1 MIAAA
6 QGDVVIEID
15 ERPIVKA
22 EVSNNVLTQD
32 MTTFSLLRL
41 SFIDKYSLFASHTMQ
56 LHAEM
61 VSFCLSY
68 HIFKDVIYRQIK

>member
-22 EVSNNVLTQD
+22 EVSNNVSRYD
-32 MTTFSLLRL
+32 NIFTTM
-41 SFIDKYSLFASHTMQ
+41 SFFY
-56 LHAEM
+56 
-61 VSFCLSY
+61 
-68 HIFKDVIYRQIK
+68 